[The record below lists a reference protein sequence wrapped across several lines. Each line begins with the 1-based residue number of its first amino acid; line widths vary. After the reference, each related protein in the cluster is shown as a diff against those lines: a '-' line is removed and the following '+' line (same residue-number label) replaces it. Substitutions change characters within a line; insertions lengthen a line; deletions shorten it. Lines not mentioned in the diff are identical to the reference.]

1 VAVTAPDCAGNPKVQ
16 IMPRSRKVNTAK
28 AGAPA
33 RKAARKTVKQTKPPR
48 PAVKETSSR
57 ASKARS
63 RGTPARASKKSAM
76 LALLQRSKGAAI
88 SDLIAATGWQAHSV
102 RAALTGLRKKGKELA
117 RDKDPA
123 GVTHYRLA
131 AEA

>member
-1 VAVTAPDCAGNPKVQ
+1 MPK
-16 IMPRSRKVNTAK
+16 SRKRSSMKAGRATRKPARAAKPKRRAAK
-28 AGAPA
+28 AA
-33 RKAARKTVKQTKPPR
+33 
-48 PAVKETSSR
+48 SSR
-57 ASKARS
+57 ALKARS
-63 RGTPARASKKSAM
+63 AGTPARPSKKAAI
-76 LALLQRSKGAAI
+76 LGLLQRSKGAAI

-102 RAALTGLRKKGKELA
+102 RAALTGLRKQGKELA